1 MLGGSRPDGSV
12 LDVPARRAPGAA
24 RSRPGHAGVGSRTV
38 RGVRGRQLTLVSYG
52 VLPPSVEDLE
62 GLLLGPG
69 QLARMGGTARLSVLV
84 TDDWRRDALCAA
96 FTERGL
102 PAGTGDTG
110 RDAGSATGG
119 DTGSDSVRGSQV
131 VRTPFVA
138 ALRGVA
144 ARWQRGAVKAV
155 PERFALDGAR
165 LRLWALAA
173 GSRDGSGY
181 LLALGAHDDPN
192 VWSSAGSVLAAAG
205 LPGTFLE
212 PSASGPAYRVTG
224 RRRLAR
230 LAELVGEPPPGAEP
244 TGWPT

>member
-1 MLGGSRPDGSV
+1 
-12 LDVPARRAPGAA
+12 
-24 RSRPGHAGVGSRTV
+24 
-38 RGVRGRQLTLVSYG
+38 LVSYG

-84 TDDWRRDALCAA
+84 ADDWRRDALRAA
-96 FTERGL
+96 FAERGL
-102 PAGTGDTG
+102 PAGTGDSG
-110 RDAGSATGG
+110 
-119 DTGSDSVRGSQV
+119 GSDTSSGVGSDTSSDTIRGNQV

-173 GSRDGSGY
+173 GHRDGPGY

-192 VWSSAGSVLAAAG
+192 VWSSAGSALAAAG

-212 PSASGPAYRVTG
+212 PRASGPAYRVTG

-230 LAELVGEPPPGAEP
+230 LAELVGEPPPGAP
-244 TGWPT
+244 PAGWPT

>member
-1 MLGGSRPDGSV
+1 
-12 LDVPARRAPGAA
+12 
-24 RSRPGHAGVGSRTV
+24 
-38 RGVRGRQLTLVSYG
+38 LVSHG

-62 GLLLGPG
+62 GLLLGPA
-69 QLARMGGTARLSVLV
+69 QIARMGGTARLSVLV
-84 TDDWRRDALCAA
+84 ADDWRRDALRAA
-96 FTERGL
+96 FAERGL

-110 RDAGSATGG
+110 SETVTGNL
-119 DTGSDSVRGSQV
+119 V

-173 GSRDGSGY
+173 GRRDGPGY
-181 LLALGAHDDPN
+181 LLALGAHDDPK

-212 PSASGPAYRVTG
+212 PRASGPAYRVTG

-230 LAELVGEPPPGAEP
+230 LAELVGEPPPGAGP

>member
-1 MLGGSRPDGSV
+1 
-12 LDVPARRAPGAA
+12 
-24 RSRPGHAGVGSRTV
+24 
-38 RGVRGRQLTLVSYG
+38 LVSHG

-84 TDDWRRDALCAA
+84 ADDWRRDALRAA
-96 FTERGL
+96 LTERGL
-102 PAGTGDTG
+102 PAGTSDISGD
-110 RDAGSATGG
+110 GS
-119 DTGSDSVRGSQV
+119 SDSIRGRQV

-138 ALRGVA
+138 ALREVA

-155 PERFALDGAR
+155 PERFALDGTR

-173 GSRDGSGY
+173 GHRDGPGY

-192 VWSSAGSVLAAAG
+192 VWSSAGSALAAAG

-212 PSASGPAYRVTG
+212 PSPSGPAYRVTG

-230 LAELVGEPPPGAEP
+230 LAELVGEPPPGAGP
-244 TGWPT
+244 AGWPT